1 MHRIQFR
8 EIMRDAQVAHAIHP
22 VVVKYLL
29 NVEDT
34 TKALMTCGVPRAA
47 NVAQIA
53 ASELWNQ

>member
-8 EIMRDAQVAHAIHP
+8 EIMRDAQVGRAIHP
-22 VVVKYLL
+22 VVLKYLL

-34 TKALMTCGVPRAA
+34 IKALMTCGVPRAA

-53 ASELWNQ
+53 TSELWNQ

>member
-1 MHRIQFR
+1 MHHIQFR
-8 EIMRDAQVAHAIHP
+8 ETIRDAQVAHAIHP
-22 VVVKYLL
+22 VVLKYLL

-53 ASELWNQ
+53 TSKLWNQ